1 MSSGTIT
8 PVSSRHAEII
18 KEYER
23 HVLRLGYAPGTIEQR
38 VARLRALGVPPDEA
52 TSADVLASLPATA
65 KASTKRVYLGA
76 LKAAYRDLRI
86 LGITDNDPTVGVR
99 LPSGGRSMPRP
110 LSDEQVTH
118 LLAQVGRERDWTVLG
133 CYAGLRASDVAG
145 LYGEDLLTTRSGFA
159 LQLHGKGNVQ
169 ATVPAHDLVL
179 EVMRR
184 NPARGPL
191 WRMRPDSVSHRWSV
205 WAADLGVDATF
216 HQCRH
221 WFGTNVYRNS
231 GDILV
236 TRDLLRHSSVATTQI
251 YAAVEPEKSYRA
263 VAGL

>member
-1 MSSGTIT
+1 MSSAK
-8 PVSSRHAEII
+8 PAQLSRRHAQIVN
-18 KEYER
+18 EYER

-38 VARLRALGVPPDEA
+38 VARLRALGVNPDEA
-52 TSADVLASLPATA
+52 TPADVLASLPSGG

-76 LKAAYRDLRI
+76 LRAAYRDLRI
-86 LGITDNDPTVGVR
+86 LGLTDNDPTVGVR
-99 LPSGGRSMPRP
+99 LPSSGRTLPRP
-110 LSDEQVTH
+110 LTDEQVET
-118 LLAQVGRERDWTVLG
+118 LLAQTGRERDWTVLG

-159 LQLHGKGNVQ
+159 LQLHGKGNVE

-179 EVMRR
+179 DVMRR
-184 NPARGPL
+184 HPARGPL
-191 WRMRPDSVSHRWSV
+191 WRMRPDSVSHRWAV

-251 YAAVEPEKSYRA
+251 YAAVEPEKSYLA

>member
-1 MSSGTIT
+1 MFSANHLALSTG
-8 PVSSRHAEII
+8 HAEII
-18 KEYER
+18 NEYEH
-23 HVLRLGYAPGTIEQR
+23 HVMRMGYAPGTVEQR
-38 VARLRALGVPPDEA
+38 LARLKALGVPPDQA
-52 TSADVLASLPATA
+52 TTADVLASLPGSA
-65 KASTKRVYLGA
+65 KSSTRRVYLGA
-76 LKAAYRDLRI
+76 LRAAYRDLI
-86 LGITDNDPTVGVR
+86 TLGLVTHDPTIGIR
-99 LPSGGRSMPRP
+99 LPSSGRTMPRP
-110 LSDEQVTH
+110 LTDEQVQT
-118 LLAQVGRERDWTVLG
+118 LLAERGRERDWTVLG

-145 LYGEDLLTTRSGFA
+145 LYGEDLLTTRSGPA

-179 EVMRR
+179 DVMRR
-184 NPARGPL
+184 HPARGPL
-191 WRMRPDSVSHRWSV
+191 WRMRPDSVSHKWSV
-205 WAADLGVDATF
+205 WASDLGVQATF

-251 YAAVEPEKSYRA
+251 YAAVEPDKSFKA